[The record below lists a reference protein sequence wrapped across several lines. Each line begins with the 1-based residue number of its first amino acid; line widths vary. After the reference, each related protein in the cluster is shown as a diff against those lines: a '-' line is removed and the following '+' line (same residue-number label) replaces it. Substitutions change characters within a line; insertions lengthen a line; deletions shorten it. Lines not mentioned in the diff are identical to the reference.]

1 MNKLTKASLWIL
13 KNCDTE
19 AYAFGCIPEAYSR
32 AQENGIRSEIDTIID
47 LSESYIAEYVEHGN
61 PELERILGDV
71 PFREFIELLYD
82 IKDETYKSLL
92 IC

>member
-13 KNCDTE
+13 KNCDQD
-19 AYAFGCIPEAYSR
+19 AYAFGYVTKTYKNAVD
-32 AQENGIRSEIDTIID
+32 NGIRSEIDRIID
-47 LSESYIAEYVEHGN
+47 MAEEFEVEFIENGN
-61 PELERILGDV
+61 PKLEDILGNV
-71 PFREFIELLYD
+71 PYREFIELLYD